1 MNQGRPLPAAPRV
14 AGAFFRVTWT
24 CAAALRATRGQARR
38 AEAAEA
44 AARRCPE
51 VAAAAAARRCPEVA
65 AAAAA
70 AVARRM
76 PLGAAGGVAEAE
88 VRLQTPALPAAA
100 AVAAAA
106 AAAAESGLVRW
117 RRMCAVVPGEE
128 AFHRHLEVLSPMRRG
143 ALRMR
148 VAARGGKP
156 RPPRLLSLA

>member
-14 AGAFFRVTWT
+14 AGAFSRVTWT

-38 AEAAEA
+38 AAAAEA
-44 AARRCPE
+44 AARRGPE
-51 VAAAAAARRCPEVA
+51 AAA

-70 AVARRM
+70 AVARRT

-88 VRLQTPALPAAA
+88 VRLQTPELP
-100 AVAAAA
+100 AAAA

-148 VAARGGKP
+148 AAARGGEP
-156 RPPRLLSLA
+156 RPPRPLSLA